1 MMNDLQTFY
10 GLIKCN
16 IHLLFF
22 SIALRDETST
32 LYNKHKYF
40 PKSCKNRIFS
50 TSFLNYFLKNAMDI
64 MIDTSQT
71 H

>member
-1 MMNDLQTFY
+1 MTNELQTFY
-10 GLIKCN
+10 GLIKCS

-22 SIALRDETST
+22 SIALRDKTST

-50 TSFLNYFLKNAMDI
+50 ISFLIYFSEKSNGHYDGYMN
-64 MIDTSQT
+64 TF
-71 H
+71 